1 MNLKS
6 LLSGVLVASCI
17 ASCKMPA
24 DVSESVLTL
33 TPQPSQTATVPPI
46 PSPTA
51 TQTPTPTPIP
61 SARIDSGDQALFI
74 GDWEIAI
81 VQYQTAFDASSD
93 PDEQTTALL
102 GIGRGWLL
110 ARNYFEATNVLED
123 LIQKYPDSAH
133 IAQANLTLGHA
144 YQAQEHYSEAADA
157 YLNYL
162 VLRPGV
168 IDGYVL
174 NLRADALFA
183 AGDYGGAALDYQAA
197 TQSPS
202 LLDSTLLQM
211 KTARALAISREYQN
225 ALALY
230 DEIFL
235 QTEDDDTRA
244 LIDLRKGQ
252 IYSSLGETE
261 LAWTAYLDAVVNYP
275 KSYYSYSALIELVDA
290 GAPVDE
296 LDRGI
301 VDYYAGEHGV
311 ALASLDRY
319 LQNDPADPA
328 TGLYFYGLTSRA
340 LGGYEEAIE
349 KWDRVIKNYP
359 ESTYW
364 DEAWEG
370 KAYTQWFYLEQYQD
384 AIQTLLDFADLVP
397 THPRAAEFIFDAAAV
412 AERSGDLELA
422 AELYE
427 RVINLYPADEQ
438 AQRALFM
445 AGISRYRG
453 EDYKGA
459 RENFKRLMDVGSS
472 LEDRAAA
479 LLWIGKTQSAAGDQE
494 AAKSTWEQAASVD
507 PTGYYSERAYDLL
520 HERDPFTPPEGFD
533 FSFDLENERIR
544 AEAWVRATFGLAE
557 DTDMSGLGG
566 LVEDPHFQRGTELWQ
581 LGMYNE
587 ARIEF
592 EELRQS
598 AASDAVQTY
607 RLANYFAELGLYRSA
622 ILAARGLLE
631 LALMDDAETLGAPK
645 YFNYLRFGT
654 YYEDLIIPIAQ
665 EYGLHPLFLFS
676 VVRQESLFES
686 FIRSSAAASGL
697 MQIMPAT
704 GADIAENMG
713 WPDNYSAEDL
723 YRPIVSVNFGA
734 DYLDTQRNNFDG
746 DMYAVLAAYNG
757 GPGNATEWRK
767 LAPDDPDAFL
777 EVIRYPETRNYI
789 RVIYEVFNIYRW
801 LYDRTS

>member
-1 MNLKS
+1 
-6 LLSGVLVASCI
+6 
-17 ASCKMPA
+17 MPA
-24 DVSESVLTL
+24 DVSESILTL
-33 TPQPSQTATVPPI
+33 TPEPRQTATAPAI
-46 PSPTA
+46 PSPTS
-51 TQTPTPTPIP
+51 TQTPTPIRSP
-61 SARIDSGDQALFI
+61 RIDSADHALFMVDGVI
-74 GDWEIAI
+74 TI
-81 VQYQTAFDASSD
+81 VQHHLAFDASSD
-93 PDEQTTALL
+93 PDVQSAALL

-110 ARNYFEATNVLED
+110 ARNYFEATNILED
-123 LIQKYPDSAH
+123 LIDNYPDSPN
-133 IAQANLTLGHA
+133 IPEANLTLGHA
-144 YQAQEHYSEAADA
+144 EQAQEHFSKAADA

-197 TQSPS
+197 AQSPS

-211 KTARALAISREYQN
+211 KTGRALAISREYQN

-230 DEIFL
+230 DEIFS

-244 LIDLRKGQ
+244 LIYLRKGQ
-252 IYSSLGETE
+252 IYTSLGETE
-261 LAWTAYLDAVVNYP
+261 LAWKSYLEAVENYP
-275 KSYYSYSALIELVDA
+275 KSYNAHSALIELVDA

-301 VDYYAGEHGV
+301 VDYYAGQYGV
-311 ALASLDRY
+311 GLAALGRY

-328 TGLYFYGLTSRA
+328 TGSYFYGLTSRA
-340 LGGYEEAIE
+340 LGGHEEAIE
-349 KWDRVIKNYP
+349 KFGLVIKNYP
-359 ESTYW
+359 ESAYW
-364 DEAWEG
+364 DKAWES
-370 KAYTQWFYLEQYQD
+370 KAYTQWFFLEQYPD
-384 AIQTLLDFADLVP
+384 AIETLLDFASMVP

-412 AERSGDLELA
+412 AERSGDLERA
-422 AELYE
+422 AELWE
-427 RVINLYPADEQ
+427 RVINLYPGDEQ

-445 AGISRYRG
+445 AGISRYRL

-459 RENFKRLMDVGSS
+459 GEDFKRYLEVGSE

-479 LLWIGKTQSAAGDQE
+479 LLWIGKTQSASGDQE

-533 FSFDLENERIR
+533 ISFDLENERTR
-544 AEAWVRATFGLAE
+544 AEAWIRSTFGLAE

-566 LVEDPHFQRGTELWQ
+566 IVEDPHFQRGTELWQ

-622 ILAARGLLE
+622 ILATRGLLE

-654 YYEDLIIPIAQ
+654 YYGDLIIPIAQ

-713 WPDNYSAEDL
+713 WPEDYSAEDL

-734 DYLDTQRNNFDG
+734 DYLETQRNLFDG

-757 GPGNATEWRK
+757 GPGNALEWRK
-767 LAPDDPDAFL
+767 LAADDPDVFL
-777 EVIRYPETRNYI
+777 EVISYLETRNYVK
-789 RVIYEVFNIYRW
+789 VIYEVFNIYRW
-801 LYDRTS
+801 LYERTS